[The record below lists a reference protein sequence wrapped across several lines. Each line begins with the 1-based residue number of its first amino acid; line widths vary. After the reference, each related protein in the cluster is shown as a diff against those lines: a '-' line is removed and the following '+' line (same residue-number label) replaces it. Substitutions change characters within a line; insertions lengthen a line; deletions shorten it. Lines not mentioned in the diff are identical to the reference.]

1 MTTDIDRYLIRL
13 RARLEAGAAEYGDLS
28 FQKTTPT
35 LLDEIQQELEDVSGW
50 AFILWAK
57 IDRLRRAAE
66 TVQPPACE
74 DMD

>member
-13 RARLEAGAAEYGDLS
+13 RARLEAGASEYGDAS
-28 FQKTTPT
+28 FAKSTPS

-57 IDRLRRAAE
+57 LERLRLLHDVPA
-66 TVQPPACE
+66 PACE
-74 DMD
+74 DAD